1 MKELQVKIHVS
12 RDFSYAEFDVL
23 CDPLT
28 GEGLPKAEDLRR
40 IYDMLPEKNT
50 QPIGA
55 NGLRQTP
62 ESAQRNE
69 EKDGQ
74 KRRRNDPPATANQRR
89 VLERYGEWRDGLTKS
104 EASDILQDLG
114 F

>member
-12 RDFSYAEFDVL
+12 RDFSFAEFDVL
-23 CDPLT
+23 CDPFT

-50 QPIGA
+50 QPMGS
-55 NGLRQTP
+55 NGLRETP
-62 ESAQRNE
+62 ESAQRNQHQE
-69 EKDGQ
+69 ARQ
-74 KRRRNDPPATANQRR
+74 RRFNDPPATANQRR
-89 VLERYGEWRDGLTKS
+89 VLERYGEWRDGMTKS
-104 EASDILQDLG
+104 EASDILQRLG